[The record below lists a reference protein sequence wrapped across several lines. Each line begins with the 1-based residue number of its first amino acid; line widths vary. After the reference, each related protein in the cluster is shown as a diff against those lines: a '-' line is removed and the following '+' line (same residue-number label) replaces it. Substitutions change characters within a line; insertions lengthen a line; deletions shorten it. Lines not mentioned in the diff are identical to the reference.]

1 MLILRAIPVI
11 VTPYATLVRTEWKPT
26 NPNYTLYRHS
36 YDRMVLLVTFVTGQ
50 ILFRRFQ
57 VAFSEI
63 KTLRDGFVF
72 IFVNN
77 IRTGMRQYFLYQI
90 SEITS
95 VRQSFIHFFGNT
107 LRYGTVPYKASGEPV
122 PYRWDHQESH
132 VIEKK
137 SGSGGVRV
145 LPRKAW
151 AIRFDP
157 TVGVPENYPP
167 KNIKPQGRSPPT

>member
-95 VRQSFIHFFGNT
+95 VRQSFIHFSEIH
-107 LRYGTVPYKASGEPV
+107 YGTVRYHIRLPEN
-122 PYRWDHQESH
+122 PYRTDEITKSLTWS
-132 VIEKK
+132 KK
-137 SGSGGVRV
+137 NR
-145 LPRKAW
+145 
-151 AIRFDP
+151 DP
-157 TVGVPENYPP
+157 AAYEYYRA
-167 KNIKPQGRSPPT
+167 KLER